1 MVVGSV
7 FGIACGAAAGH
18 FGLAARKYA
27 DSSAAYALL
36 GDMNPLLIDTG
47 LFLFATENIPAQ
59 AKSLGFAHSPI
70 YVEHPI
76 QDRTDEEMV
85 AIGEQA
91 FDALVAQLV
100 EQE

>member
-1 MVVGSV
+1 VHDTSDLETRGIPSV
-7 FGIACGAAAGH
+7 YVATTEFVDGA
-18 FGLAARKYA
+18 
-27 DSSAAYALL
+27 D
-36 GDMNPLLIDTG
+36 
-47 LFLFATENIPAQ
+47 AQ
-59 AKSLGFAHSPI
+59 AKALGFAHSPI

-91 FDALVAQLV
+91 FAALVAQLV

>member
-1 MVVGSV
+1 MHDTSDLEIRGIPSV
-7 FGIACGAAAGH
+7 YVATTEFVDGA
-18 FGLAARKYA
+18 
-27 DSSAAYALL
+27 D
-36 GDMNPLLIDTG
+36 
-47 LFLFATENIPAQ
+47 AQ

>member
-1 MVVGSV
+1 VHDTSDLETRGIPSV
-7 FGIACGAAAGH
+7 YVATTEFVDGA
-18 FGLAARKYA
+18 
-27 DSSAAYALL
+27 D
-36 GDMNPLLIDTG
+36 
-47 LFLFATENIPAQ
+47 AQ

-91 FDALVAQLV
+91 FEAVVAQLV
-100 EQE
+100 KER